1 MLLRTLRREEP
12 ERRRPPRRC
21 SEPSCNQATREG
33 KPFCS
38 DHVELHPYVQ
48 RLLAELREREEA
60 DERVRRKGPRMVEP
74 TSLTS
79 QEILTF
85 IHVHGPKTV
94 KRLAR
99 ELNADLETLKIYAQ
113 GLKRLG
119 LVKLTATRR
128 KSTLVHPI
136 PEAWAELR
144 RKLAPPTEEAE
155 RPGEERRAA

>member
-12 ERRRPPRRC
+12 DRRRPPRRC
-21 SEPSCNQATREG
+21 SEPTCNQATREG
-33 KPFCS
+33 KPYCS

-60 DERVRRKGPRMVEP
+60 DERVRRRGPRAVEA

-85 IHVHGPKTV
+85 VHVHGPKTV

-113 GLKRLG
+113 GLRRLG
-119 LVKLTATRR
+119 LVRLTATRR

-136 PEAWAELR
+136 PEAFAELR
-144 RKLAPPTEEAE
+144 RQMAGPPPEEHE
-155 RPGEERRAA
+155 EEERRAA

>member
-1 MLLRTLRREEP
+1 MLLRTLTREEP
-12 ERRRPPRRC
+12 DRRRPPRRC
-21 SEPSCNQATREG
+21 SEPTCNQATREG

-60 DERVRRKGPRMVEP
+60 DERVRRRGPRAVDP
-74 TSLTS
+74 LSLTS

-99 ELNADLETLKIYAQ
+99 ELNADLETLKLYAQ
-113 GLKRLG
+113 GLRRHG

-136 PEAWAELR
+136 PEAYAELR
-144 RKLAPPTEEAE
+144 RQLLGEGQAEEE
-155 RPGEERRAA
+155 DGDKQAA